1 MLDTSGSAVAASPHP
16 STRPDPEQLRDFMSS
31 RRSVRGYLKDP
42 VPPELITEIIDTA
55 CLAPSSMNT
64 QPWHFYV
71 VTGEP
76 LDRIREETSER
87 MLAGAP
93 VKRDLPV
100 VEEYQGVYRKRQID
114 IAVQLFTSMGIERH
128 DKERRLDWTLRGFRQ
143 FDAPASIIVTYDRAL
158 DDIAPIAHFDL
169 GAVTHGLV
177 LAAWTHGLG
186 TVINGQGAMQADIVR
201 KHAQVADEHAI
212 FTCVAIGYPD
222 DDFVANSVKSTREP
236 AASNTV
242 FRGFE

>member
-1 MLDTSGSAVAASPHP
+1 MSVTSDPHV
-16 STRPDPEQLRDFMSS
+16 LRELMSS
-31 RRSVRGYLKDP
+31 RRSVRGYLPDP
-42 VPPELITEIIDTA
+42 VPADVIAEIIETA
-55 CLAPSSMNT
+55 ILAPSSMNT

-76 LDRIREETSER
+76 LDRIREETSAR
-87 MLAGAP
+87 MIAGEP
-93 VKRDLPV
+93 VKRDLGM
-100 VEEYQGVYRKRQID
+100 VEDYRGVYRQRQID

-158 DDIAPIAHFDL
+158 DDIAPITHFDL

-177 LAAWTHGLG
+177 LAAWSRGLG
-186 TVINGQGAMQADIVR
+186 TVINGQGAMQSDVVR
-201 KHAQVADEHAI
+201 KHAQISDEHAI

-222 DDFVANSVKSTREP
+222 DDFVANRVKSTRVP
-236 AASNTV
+236 AEEITS
-242 FRGFE
+242 FRGFDADPDLR

>member
-1 MLDTSGSAVAASPHP
+1 M
-16 STRPDPEQLRDFMSS
+16 
-31 RRSVRGYLKDP
+31 
-42 VPPELITEIIDTA
+42 
-55 CLAPSSMNT
+55 
-64 QPWHFYV
+64 
-71 VTGEP
+71 
-76 LDRIREETSER
+76 
-87 MLAGAP
+87 
-93 VKRDLPV
+93 
-100 VEEYQGVYRKRQID
+100 YRKRQVD

-177 LAAWTHGLG
+177 LAAWANGLG
-186 TVINGQGAMQADIVR
+186 TVINGQGAMQSDIVR
-201 KHAQVADEHAI
+201 KHAQIADEHAI
-212 FTCVAIGYPD
+212 FTCVALDYPD

-236 AASNTV
+236 ASANTV